1 MDKLWLNKSETQKVV
16 ETIEGITKIYNDYF
30 SEISKEFLGIDIGEN
45 KEKNVDNQ
53 NSDDNEKKQEDKFL
67 GIENLINF
75 NRTLGNYN
83 KMFDGL
89 FKNMKASFFLN
100 FFNYTLNINNVF
112 VQAKR
117 SSIIPDFQ
125 IDILKNMYLN
135 NSIDYIV
142 DFLMHNSVE
151 DFKSNDG
158 SINDELVDLILNN
171 VTKLTKTTYRNFP
184 DVYQEILAKVI
195 PGEFIISLL
204 TYADDR
210 TELEKVVDM
219 FIHLSTTNYSDLSVP
234 LIDDPFFGILNS
246 IFPGKKKEDTIVD
259 TLAHAIKEFDI
270 SGLSKVKAAGIII
283 NRASDLYE
291 EQKNFAN
298 SFLNQLVESIPSKE
312 IEDEDEDE
320 GQENVDKEGKE
331 TGITENAK
339 VKEKQGKGKNKVGN
353 KPKTAENGKKVKSG
367 KKVKDENID
376 TKPEDEDDLISSVAK
391 QILDGEWV
399 NFDLIESEL
408 FKLWK

>member
-45 KEKNVDNQ
+45 EEKDVNNQ
-53 NSDDNEKKQEDKFL
+53 NSDDNEKEQEDKFL

-75 NRTLGNYN
+75 NRTLGSYN

-100 FFNYTLNINNVF
+100 FFNYTININNVF

-117 SSIIPDFQ
+117 SSIVPDFQ

-135 NSIDYIV
+135 NSIDYII
-142 DFLMHNSVE
+142 DFLMHNTIE

-204 TYADDR
+204 TYADNR

-259 TLAHAIKEFDI
+259 TLAHAIKGFDI

-298 SFLNQLVESIPSKE
+298 SFLNQIVESIPSKE
-312 IEDEDEDE
+312 DEIEKDVDIEDKEA
-320 GQENVDKEGKE
+320 GINEN
-331 TGITENAK
+331 TK
-339 VKEKQGKGKNKVGN
+339 VKEKQGKAKNKDEN
-353 KPKTAENGKKVKSG
+353 KPETDKNGKKGKKVKTE